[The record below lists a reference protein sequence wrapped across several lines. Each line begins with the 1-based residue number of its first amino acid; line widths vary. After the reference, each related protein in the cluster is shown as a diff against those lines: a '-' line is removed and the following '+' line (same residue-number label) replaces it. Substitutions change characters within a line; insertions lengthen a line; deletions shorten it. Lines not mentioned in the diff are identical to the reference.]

1 MDGKKRSIH
10 TETPLIFSTKLSA
23 LTGEQV
29 YLKLENTQSSGAFKL
44 RGNGF
49 HSQMVN
55 NTNVL
60 F

>member
-1 MDGKKRSIH
+1 MDVKKGSIH
-10 TETPLIFSTKLSA
+10 TETPLIFSSKLSA

-29 YLKLENTQSSGAFKL
+29 YLKLENTQPTGAFKL

-55 NTNVL
+55 N
-60 F
+60 